1 MNSEAKYQILKD
13 KFGFS
18 FQWTQI
24 LQSIKEFYI
33 SLKNITYNVAVNNI
47 LLQLH
52 FIYPT
57 VLYCMRAKSD
67 YSINIR
73 CDCSLNFYFL
83 NEATESQ
90 PWGVNSLSF
99 NIAGLQ
105 LESSKSVGASN

>member
-1 MNSEAKYQILKD
+1 MSFEVQMNSEAKYQILKD

-33 SLKNITYNVAVNNI
+33 SLKNITYNVGVNNI
-47 LLQLH
+47 LLQLP
-52 FIYPT
+52 FIYPS
-57 VLYCMRAKSD
+57 VLYFMRAKSD
-67 YSINIR
+67 YSINIK

-90 PWGVNSLSF
+90 PRGVNSLLVL
-99 NIAGLQ
+99 ILQ
-105 LESSKSVGASN
+105 DELERT

>member
-1 MNSEAKYQILKD
+1 M
-13 KFGFS
+13 
-18 FQWTQI
+18 
-24 LQSIKEFYI
+24 
-33 SLKNITYNVAVNNI
+33 NNI

-57 VLYCMRAKSD
+57 VLYCMRAKSH
-67 YSINIR
+67 YSINIK

-99 NIAGLQ
+99 NIAGRVREDLNQLQ
-105 LESSKSVGASN
+105 RITKNYVCLINISI